1 MGAKPDLQS
10 SGQSV
15 VIERVVKVPHAL
27 AFEVWTS
34 PRHLARWWG
43 PRDEQGRDF
52 SMASCEMDFR
62 PGGSWRICIRSPGA
76 EDYWQG
82 GQYREITP
90 PDRLVFTF
98 AWERTGEA
106 FPLTLVEVD
115 FLQEGPDATR
125 IRFRQSGLPPSE
137 RDGHASGWAECLD
150 RLVEFLVA
158 VQAREARP

>member
-1 MGAKPDLQS
+1 MDANPDVQA
-10 SGQSV
+10 SGQQV
-15 VIERVVKVPHAL
+15 VIERMVKVPRAL

-62 PGGSWRICIRSPGA
+62 QGGSWRICIRSPGG
-76 EDYWQG
+76 EDYWQR

-90 PDRLVFTF
+90 PERLVFTF
-98 AWERTGEA
+98 AWERGGED
-106 FPLTLVEVD
+106 FPDTLVEVD
-115 FLQEGPDATR
+115 FLQEGADATR

-137 RDGHASGWAECLD
+137 RAGHASGWTECLD
-150 RLVEFLVA
+150 RLAEHLAA
-158 VQAREARP
+158 VQALEVRS

>member
-1 MGAKPDLQS
+1 MDAKLDLQAR
-10 SGQSV
+10 GQQV
-15 VIERVVKVPHAL
+15 VIERVVRVPPAL

-62 PGGSWRICIRSPGA
+62 SGGRWRICIRSPGG
-76 EDYWQG
+76 EDYWQH

-90 PDRLVFTF
+90 PERLVFTF
-98 AWERTGEA
+98 AWERAGET
-106 FPLTLVEVD
+106 FPFTLVEVD

-125 IRFRQSGLPPSE
+125 IRFRQSGLPQSE
-137 RDGHASGWAECLD
+137 HDGHASGWAECMD
-150 RLVEFLVA
+150 RLTEHLAA
-158 VQAREARP
+158 VQAPEAKL